1 MRLKRGSMVISSK
14 VGKHGLPAIGVLL
27 YSKGQDWYYA
37 LTSPRHEDGIVQT
50 IVHKDKRESIVRG
63 ITSGTVLY
71 YPAKKKGKS

>member
-1 MRLKRGSMVISSK
+1 MVISSK

-37 LTSPRHEDGIVQT
+37 LTSPRHEDGVVQT
-50 IVHKDKRESIVRG
+50 VVYKDKRSRLVQG
-63 ITSGTVLY
+63 ITSGAVIY